1 MSEADFLRHRER
13 LRAWLLGKEYYKAVE
28 ALEYAARFH
37 TGVRKDGIT
46 KEFMHQLAIGH
57 YLRTLP
63 GIRQQEKVLSVAFLH
78 DLLEDHNVPVEILK
92 EKFGS
97 EVVEAVVLLSK
108 KVDNKKKAIE
118 LYFSEIG
125 GNPIASIV
133 KGGDRIHNHQT
144 LGNVFT
150 CKKQKEYIQETEE
163 FILPM
168 LRDARNNF
176 PDQELAYEN
185 IKHALKGQ
193 IELLRLSIEA
203 KTQLEQLT
211 SKEV

>member
-13 LRAWLLGKEYYKAVE
+13 IRAWLLGAKYYKAVE
-28 ALEYAARFH
+28 ALEYASKYH
-37 TGVRKDGIT
+37 TGIRKDGIT
-46 KEFMHQLAIGH
+46 REFMHQLAIAH

-63 GIRQQEKVLSVAFLH
+63 NVRQQEHVLIVAFLH
-78 DLLEDHNVPVEILK
+78 DLLEDYNVPVETLK
-92 EKFGS
+92 SKFGA
-97 EVVEAVVLLSK
+97 EVVEAVLLLSK

-125 GNPIASIV
+125 ANPIASVV

-168 LRDARNNF
+168 LKEARNNF

-203 KTQLEQLT
+203 KIQLEELT
-211 SKEV
+211 KKEI